1 MRKRTKYLVKFI
13 GESLKSFWK
22 DENGMGVVEV
32 VLIIIVLVGLV
43 VLFKKQI
50 TSLVSTILS
59 KMASQAKQI

>member
-1 MRKRTKYLVKFI
+1 MRNRIKNNIIKGIEKI
-13 GESLKSFWK
+13 HMFWK
-22 DENGMGVVEV
+22 EEDGMGVVEV